1 MSDLEDKFEYPV
13 LTKVH
18 GSLDYNALK
27 TIKDQ
32 LKTNATA
39 IYSDLGGG
47 AHGHLGL
54 VLTPQEYALV
64 SAILMCVMFIPAT

>member
-1 MSDLEDKFEYPV
+1 MTDLEDKFEYPQ

-18 GSLDYNALK
+18 TLDYNALK
-27 TIKDQ
+27 ELKEQI
-32 LKTNATA
+32 KTNATA

-54 VLTPQEYALV
+54 VLTP
-64 SAILMCVMFIPAT
+64 M